1 MPNAEFH
8 VGDAEDLRGFE
19 SESFDVVHAHQVL
32 LHLSR
37 PLHALQ
43 EMRRLVKSG
52 SGIVSTRDNAQRALV
67 PPVPG
72 VLKNLAAFDRL
83 CQMRGTDPDLGQRHH
98 LLAHEAGFGWDRI
111 EMSSWGW
118 EMSGE
123 MGRESWLRGV
133 KNGSQE
139 VLLNAGISTEEETDE
154 MAEGWEE
161 WGRNAAG
168 RLMFLDGA
176 LLCWK

>member
-1 MPNAEFH
+1 MQNIEFRE
-8 VGDAEDLRGFE
+8 GDAQDLRDFK
-19 SESFDVVHAHQVL
+19 SESFEVVHAHQVL

-37 PLHALQ
+37 PLDAMR
-43 EMRRLVKSG
+43 EMRRLVKLG
-52 SGIVSTRDNAQRALV
+52 GIVSTRDNAQRALV
-67 PPVPG
+67 PAVPG

-83 CQMRGTDPDLGQRHH
+83 CQIRGANPDLGQRNH
-98 LLAHEAGFGWDRI
+98 LLAHDAGFEWDRI

-118 EMSGE
+118 EVSGE
-123 MGRESWLRGV
+123 QGRESWLLGV
-133 KNGSQE
+133 KNGTRDA
-139 VLLNAGISTEEETDE
+139 LLKAGISTEEETDE